1 MSRRHGDTGSSQLG
15 LPGTPVA
22 AFAGPD
28 AAARCRRPQQKIDQ
42 DQLKASQIHFAK
54 IIELSTDAIISVDAE
69 GRITLFNAGAEAMFG
84 YRAVRILGKPLE
96 ILIPKRFRG
105 RHRAHIAGFVAGGRG
120 GMRRMGQ
127 RGEILARRKGGAE
140 FPAEASIMHYQVQGE
155 RVLTAILRDIS
166 DRVAAEAARHEA
178 ARQAELANRAK
189 SEFLANMSHELR
201 TPLNAIIG
209 FTEVMSRETFG
220 PLGSAR
226 YRGYCKDIGEA
237 GRHLLSLINDVL
249 DVSKI
254 EAGQMQPLEAE
265 VDVAGAI
272 HACLRMVRERAQTAG
287 LSIHL
292 QIADD
297 LPPLF
302 CDERLLKQMLLNLLS
317 NAIKFTLEG
326 SIAVTALVASDATL
340 QISVAD
346 TGIGIAGADI
356 PKALQPFGQ
365 VDSTITRKFG
375 GTGLGLHLTR
385 CMVELH
391 GGHLDL
397 TSTVGIGTTATLTFP
412 ARRLRPGQ
420 SKTLAEERIRA

>member
-1 MSRRHGDTGSSQLG
+1 MSRRHGDTGS
-15 LPGTPVA
+15 LPGA
-22 AFAGPD
+22 AGASDAPAAG
-28 AAARCRRPQQKIDQ
+28 RQRVQNQSIR
-42 DQLKASQIHFAK
+42 DQLKASQVHFAK
-54 IIELSTDAIISVDAE
+54 IIELSTDAIISVDSH
-69 GRITLFNAGAEAMFG
+69 GRITLFNTGAEAMFG
-84 YRAVRILGKPLE
+84 YPAARVLGRPLE

-105 RHRAHIAGFVAGGRG
+105 RHRAHIASFIGGDKG
-120 GMRRMGQ
+120 SMRRMGQ

-140 FPAEASIMHYQVQGE
+140 FPAEASIMHYIVQNE
-155 RVLTAILRDIS
+155 PVLTAILRDIS
-166 DRVAAEAARHEA
+166 DRVATEAARHEA
-178 ARQAELANRAK
+178 MRQAELANRAK

-209 FTEVMSRETFG
+209 FTEVMTRETFG
-220 PLGSAR
+220 PLGSPR

-237 GRHLLSLINDVL
+237 GRHLLCLINDVL

-254 EAGQMQPLEAE
+254 EAGQMRPLESE
-265 VDVAGAI
+265 VDVAAI
-272 HACLRMVRERAQTAG
+272 LQACLRMVRERALAAD
-287 LSIHL
+287 LLVHVNV
-292 QIADD
+292 ADD
-297 LPPLF
+297 LPALL

-326 SIAVTALVASDATL
+326 SITVNALVAADATL

-365 VDSTITRKFG
+365 VDSTLTRRFG

-385 CMVELH
+385 SMVELH

-397 TSTVGIGTTATLTFP
+397 TSTIGIGTTATLTFP
-412 ARRLRPGQ
+412 AGRLRPRR
-420 SKTLAEERIRA
+420 TRNFAEERIRA